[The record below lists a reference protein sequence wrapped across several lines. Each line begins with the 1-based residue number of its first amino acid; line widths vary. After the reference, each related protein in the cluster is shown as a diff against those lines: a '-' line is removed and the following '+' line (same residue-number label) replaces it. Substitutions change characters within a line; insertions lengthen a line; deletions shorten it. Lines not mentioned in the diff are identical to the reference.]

1 MEISKHL
8 QTANSHRSNFL
19 PKSFIHSS
27 ATSSKA
33 LTFSLRRKYVCLRE
47 WLSCVLFKNVA
58 NRTNSWIWWNGCGI
72 TATCCRCCCC
82 WWWWAQNV
90 VGLKSSKLVVVWCWF
105 LLPFSKRMG
114 VYIFVINKTS
124 KDFCVSCLSVLYFF
138 NLLNLFLKVKTS
150 FSIQSH
156 KQYQVV
162 TTFLTIFFSWQKMQ
176 FFSFFHKSYT

>member
-33 LTFSLRRKYVCLRE
+33 LTFSLRHKYVCLRV

-72 TATCCRCCCC
+72 TAACCRCCCC

-114 VYIFVINKTS
+114 VY
-124 KDFCVSCLSVLYFF
+124 FCHKQDKQRLLRKLSVRFVFF
-138 NLLNLFLKVKTS
+138 
-150 FSIQSH
+150 
-156 KQYQVV
+156 
-162 TTFLTIFFSWQKMQ
+162 Q
-176 FFSFFHKSYT
+176 FVEPVSQG